1 VTQEHWD
8 DVVASWRGTRREQAL
23 RAYSDAV
30 NGRLLRR
37 WLPSV
42 RGGRVL
48 KTDLFDEAVGQGL
61 YPVLDSLGASVAGVD
76 ISPAVVEAAR
86 RNYPQ
91 LEASAGDVRSLPLD
105 DASFDAIVSNSTLD
119 HFDSVGEIETA
130 VRELRRVLAPGGVLV
145 VTLDNPSNP
154 LVALRN
160 ALPPK
165 LLRRLGLV
173 SFDLGTT
180 CNRRELAELLQ
191 RAGLE
196 VTDLGALM
204 HVPRLLAAAVAVA
217 SKGRGQRVLV
227 ACEQLSRLPTR
238 YWTGQFVAARAVV
251 PSE

>member
-1 VTQEHWD
+1 M
-8 DVVASWRGTRREQAL
+8 
-23 RAYSDAV
+23 
-30 NGRLLRR
+30 
-37 WLPSV
+37 
-42 RGGRVL
+42 L

-173 SFDLGTT
+173 SFDMGTT
-180 CNRRELAELLQ
+180 CNRRELAELLK

-196 VTDLGALM
+196 VTDLGAVM
-204 HVPRLLAAAVAVA
+204 HVPRLLAAALAVA

-227 ACEQLSRLPTR
+227 ACERLSRLPTR

-251 PSE
+251 AQVE

>member
-30 NGRLLRR
+30 NGLLLRG
-37 WLPSV
+37 WLPPL

-76 ISPAVVEAAR
+76 ISPAVVETAR
-86 RNYPQ
+86 RNYPE
-91 LEASAGDVRSLPLD
+91 LEAATGDVRSLPLD
-105 DASFDAIVSNSTLD
+105 DASFDAVVSNSTLD

-173 SFDLGTT
+173 SFDMGTT

-196 VTDLGALM
+196 VTDLGAVM
-204 HVPRLLAAAVAVA
+204 HVPRLLAAALAVA
-217 SKGRGQRVLV
+217 SKGRGQRVLA

-251 PSE
+251 RPE

>member
-1 VTQEHWD
+1 
-8 DVVASWRGTRREQAL
+8 
-23 RAYSDAV
+23 
-30 NGRLLRR
+30 
-37 WLPSV
+37 
-42 RGGRVL
+42 VL

-61 YPVLDSLGASVAGVD
+61 YPLLDSLGAAVAGVD

-86 RNYPQ
+86 RNYPE
-91 LEASAGDVRSLPLD
+91 LEATTGDVRSLPFD

-130 VRELRRVLAPGGVLV
+130 ARELRRVLAPGGVLV

-173 SFDLGTT
+173 SFDMGTT
-180 CNRRELAELLQ
+180 CDRRELTELLG

-196 VTDLGALM
+196 VTDRGAVM
-204 HVPRLLAAAVAVA
+204 HVPRLLAAALAVA
-217 SKGRGQRVLV
+217 SRGRGQRVLV

-238 YWTGQFVAARAVV
+238 YWTGQFVAARAVLR
-251 PSE
+251 SE